1 MGVVEMRHRRVG
13 RAIKENGGNQTKSD
27 CRPSL
32 AFFPHHAC
40 LFESRRALLRAT
52 PCPKIEIFL
61 ERMNV
66 AASPTKNDHARTGNT
81 ITPTCFVAR
90 RANETR
96 SAWAMLCDPR

>member
-40 LFESRRALLRAT
+40 LFESRRAILRAT

-61 ERMNV
+61 EGMSV
-66 AASPTKNDHARTGNT
+66 AASPTKNDHAVTGNA
-81 ITPTCFVAR
+81 ITSACFVATG
-90 RANETR
+90 ANETR
-96 SAWAMLCDPR
+96 CA